1 MQDKDIPDSLKGIQ
15 PTGKVLGHGE
25 NAKVYEGIWNGKP
38 IALKAFKI
46 SLAQIKSG
54 YNFEKEGE
62 RLRKLV
68 HVHPNVADFYGLM
81 LGTGAVI
88 LLIEHLPC
96 SLYQALFVDERN
108 FPESKKIEILKQI
121 SEGLEF
127 LHKSNVF
134 LGNLTSKNV
143 CLSFYDIP
151 KIESFGP
158 KLWNGNSVTN
168 NLYAAPE
175 LVTSTSIPCHK
186 ADIYSLAI
194 VAYEL
199 LEGKEAYDG
208 LPSRVAARM
217 RRMRTNDTCP
227 FFHGC
232 MNAMEILNFLTKCWN
247 GNPKRRPEAEEL
259 VEMLEII
266 SIPDV

>member
-1 MQDKDIPDSLKGIQ
+1 MKGIQ

-25 NAKVYEGIWNGKP
+25 NAKVYEGTWNGKL

-46 SLAQIKSG
+46 SLAQTRSERWRA
-54 YNFEKEGE
+54 NLEKEGE
-62 RLRKLV
+62 HLRKLV
-68 HVHPNVADFYGLM
+68 HVHPSIADFYGLM
-81 LGTGAVI
+81 LGTRTVI

-96 SLYQALFVDERN
+96 SLYRALFVEERN
-108 FPESKKIEILKQI
+108 FPESKKIEILKHV

-127 LHKSNVF
+127 LHRNGVF
-134 LGNLTSKNV
+134 LCNLTSKNI
-143 CLSFYDIP
+143 CLSFYDMP

-158 KLWNGNSVTN
+158 KLWNVDSVTN

-175 LVTSTSIPCHK
+175 LLTSTSIPDHK

-199 LEGKEAYDG
+199 LEGKETYDS

-217 RRMRTNDTCP
+217 ARMRTNDTCP
-227 FFHGC
+227 FFHDC
-232 MNAMEILNFLTKCWN
+232 RNAMEILNFLTKCWN
-247 GNPKRRPEAEEL
+247 ANQKKRPEAAEFVEL
-259 VEMLEII
+259 LDRWIT
-266 SIPDV
+266 